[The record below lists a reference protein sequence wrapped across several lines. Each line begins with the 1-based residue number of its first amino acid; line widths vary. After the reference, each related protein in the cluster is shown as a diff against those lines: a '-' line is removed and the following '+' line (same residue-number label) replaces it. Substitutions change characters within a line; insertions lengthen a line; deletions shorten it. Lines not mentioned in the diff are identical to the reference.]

1 MPTDPIAA
9 AASVAPLNPSDP
21 YLRRAQTSPA
31 LTDEQRERAADFG
44 AVEALRRGTVLAEQ

>member
-31 LTDEQRERAADFG
+31 LTDEQRERQFLIAK
-44 AVEALRRGTVLAEQ
+44 ALPLRLLI